1 MFLQKIGTNGQ
12 KYTNRMIFCQKLLSD
27 HLFVLITL
35 AYKISTILSM
45 KRYFI
50 NSKKNLKCHI
60 EYMYIMI

>member
-27 HLFVLITL
+27 HLFVITL
-35 AYKISTILSM
+35 AYKISTILSI
-45 KRYFI
+45 KRCFI